1 MELESIVAYL
11 SNKTILITGAT
22 GFLGMVLVEKI
33 LRVQPDVKRLYLL
46 VRATDAESAAYR
58 MKNEILGKELF
69 KVLKETWGED
79 FDSFISQ
86 KVVVIPGDV
95 SFENLGVKDVII
107 MENMCTEIQ
116 IIVSSAANTKFDER
130 YDISLSINTF
140 GVLHMLSF
148 ANKCLKLEM
157 LLHISTVRWAAAS
170 DRNPTAGDGTPAK
183 SPMVMEERETIGDFA
198 GAGHRILA
206 NFLRIPITGS
216 RISITG
222 QLIQVTVRR
231 PPEFAE
237 NLTGK
242 FFAPNRHLLPPNRW
256 AIEVYCPPIDVFC
269 TNSLLLPNRS
279 LLPPIDDYQPS
290 YVCGEKVGLIL
301 EDSTSINKRVKEMPR
316 FDFEVVEKN
325 LVNEKLNELRTQD
338 ASEDVITNTMKDL
351 GIERAK
357 LHGWPNTYVFTKAMG
372 EVLLSHH
379 SKNNLPFVIV
389 RPPIVSSTYSE
400 PFPGWVQGYRY
411 DSPCTSKH
419 LLGNWEIL
427 LTPIAYESVI
437 AGYCKGK
444 LTCLL
449 LGPMT
454 VMDMIPVD
462 MVVNSMIAAI
472 VVNANKSSGIIYHV
486 GSSLRNPIKFD
497 DIRSFVVKYFTKYP
511 WINKDEKPVVVRKVP
526 IFKTMAT
533 FRMYIK
539 IRYSLPLKGLKLV
552 NKVSGQCFQN
562 IYVKYN
568 QKLRLVMR
576 MVELYRPYMLFKG
589 IFDDTNTEE
598 LRKITREGYI
608 EVEDFNFDPTCIDW
622 EDYIM
627 NTHIPGF
634 LKHVLNK

>member
-157 LLHISTVRWAAAS
+157 LLHISTA
-170 DRNPTAGDGTPAK
+170 
-183 SPMVMEERETIGDFA
+183 
-198 GAGHRILA
+198 
-206 NFLRIPITGS
+206 
-216 RISITG
+216 
-222 QLIQVTVRR
+222 
-231 PPEFAE
+231 
-237 NLTGK
+237 
-242 FFAPNRHLLPPNRW
+242 
-256 AIEVYCPPIDVFC
+256 
-269 TNSLLLPNRS
+269 
-279 LLPPIDDYQPS
+279 

-400 PFPGWVQGYRY
+400 PFPGWVQGYRTV
-411 DSPCTSKH
+411 D
-419 LLGNWEIL
+419 
-427 LTPIAYESVI
+427 SVI

-539 IRYSLPLKGLKLV
+539 IRYSLPLKLV